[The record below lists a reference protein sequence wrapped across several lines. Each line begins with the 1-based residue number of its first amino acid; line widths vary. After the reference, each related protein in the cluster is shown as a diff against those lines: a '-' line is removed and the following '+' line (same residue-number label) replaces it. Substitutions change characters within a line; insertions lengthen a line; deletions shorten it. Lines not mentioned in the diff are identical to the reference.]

1 MVAPALG
8 RWFEAKVIPRLLLAL
23 PMILVW
29 SAHPAFADGAFPDE
43 LTVSLPVSAP
53 NRIILGTHFGLVV
66 SEAGGQAWRVV
77 CELFITGSTA
87 ELVNFYKMASDGALL
102 AVSSVHLW
110 RSSDVGCS
118 WTRAGGT
125 VDSLNVSDAF
135 VDPSDSTFVV
145 ALASSRSGNES
156 GIYPSHDGG
165 RTFEAPLYT
174 TPDVLTGV
182 EIASSSG
189 TTLYATQVQRAG
201 TAGNA
206 YLVTSTNRGAH
217 WTPQLLPVPP
227 GTQPRIAAVDPVEP
241 NKVYLRLLRAPN
253 DAIAV
258 TTDDG
263 RTLSSLVTLS
273 SGTDYFSSFLRAD
286 NGTLYVGTIGGDLYA
301 QAPGET
307 LFTRRT
313 GPKTRCLGQRAGSAR
328 IYACG
333 DWLLDGYN
341 LGYSDDGARTFQP
354 MMNFTQIAGPLTC
367 PAVNDF
373 CYSQFIL
380 LQQTLGVGLDA
391 GTPGG
396 GRGPTNSGSHCS
408 SVGGGG
414 VAALLLAHFFRRR
427 SIKRVYKN
435 A

>member
-1 MVAPALG
+1 MAFVCFAP
-8 RWFEAKVIPRLLLAL
+8 
-23 PMILVW
+23 
-29 SAHPAFADGAFPDE
+29 PAFADGAFPDE
-43 LTVSLPVSAP
+43 LTVSLPAGAP
-53 NRIILGTHFGLVV
+53 NRIIIGTNFGLVV
-66 SEAGGQAWRVV
+66 SEDGGQTWRFV
-77 CELFITGSTA
+77 CELFITSSTA
-87 ELVNFYKMASDGALL
+87 ELVNFYKVASDGALF
-102 AVSSVHLW
+102 AVSAVHLW

-145 ALASSRSGNES
+145 ALASSRLGNES

-165 RTFEAPLYT
+165 RTFESPLYT

-182 EIASSSG
+182 EIASSAG
-189 TTLYATQVQRAG
+189 TTLYATQVQRIG

-206 YLVTSTNRGAH
+206 YLLKSTDRGAH
-217 WTPQLLPVPP
+217 WTQQLLPVPP
-227 GTQPRIAAVDPVEP
+227 GTLPRIAAVDPVDA

-253 DAIAV
+253 DAIAI

-263 RTLSSLVTLS
+263 RTLSSSVTLS
-273 SGTDYFSSFLRAD
+273 SGTDYFSSFLRAGD
-286 NGTLYVGTIGGDLYA
+286 GTLYVGTIGGDLYA

-307 LFTRRT
+307 LFTRRI
-313 GPKTRCLGQRAGSAR
+313 GPKTRCLGQRPGSSR

-354 MMNFTQIAGPLTC
+354 MMSFTQIAGPLTC

-396 GRGPTNSGSHCS
+396 GRGPTSSGSHCS
-408 SVGGGG
+408 SVGGGA
-414 VAALLLAHFFRRR
+414 VLALLLAHFFRRR